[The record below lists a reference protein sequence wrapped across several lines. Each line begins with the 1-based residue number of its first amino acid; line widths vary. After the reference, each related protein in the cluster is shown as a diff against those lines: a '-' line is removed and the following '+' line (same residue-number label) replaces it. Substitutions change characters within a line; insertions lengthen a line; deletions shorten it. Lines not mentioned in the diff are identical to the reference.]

1 MLGGNGQGEV
11 GRTLFVFTSY
21 PMGHFPQL
29 TLFPSCLLRATVS
42 AQPGILAGDSAL
54 FMLEFIKAER
64 MMDAPERKDKY
75 EDKFR
80 CV

>member
-1 MLGGNGQGEV
+1 MAFEV
-11 GRTLFVFTSY
+11 EIVRIARAGSVNELVER
-21 PMGHFPQL
+21 

-42 AQPGILAGDSAL
+42 AQPGFLAGDSAL